1 MLKLKDIH
9 LGSTDAKNEMLSNSP
24 EEFKRFVDSFVVP
37 PALAIDKFISKSKY
51 YVVGLKGTG
60 KTALLRYI
68 SIKLEEEQNS
78 VSTFVL
84 FKSEIDEDLRK
95 DFSKAARVQVVAENS
110 DAFDGDDVESV
121 WRWFIYR
128 KIVAAIQEKNV
139 DAFQDNANLA
149 KFIAVVSSEALTRP
163 EKAGL
168 MRLVP
173 NIRKGTIEIS
183 KSPKL
188 GLEFD
193 WDENGNAKV
202 NFNDLV
208 RQADTAFE
216 GLDPSNQRLNI
227 FFDELELNYGSS
239 KQYQRDSRLVRDL
252 IVSVEKLNAKAKLR
266 GYPLCIYA
274 AIRSEVLVSVE
285 ALGKEI
291 NKPITDFGSI
301 IHWNRPGLS
310 AAQQPLLNIIEQRIN
325 NARVEVGLAPLASVE
340 LWKEYFPDSIHNVKP
355 QVYILHNSWY
365 RPRDV
370 VRLLISVQDQYPDET
385 SFLLQGIE
393 AVRKAYS
400 TASWVELTEELKAKY
415 KTSEVDGIK
424 YVFYG
429 FKQICSLSD
438 LIDRAD
444 AVAKDHVETK
454 DLLARIS
461 IREIV
466 KDLFRIGVIGNIQPG
481 GSHMRFSF
489 RGDDEILFDQ
499 DIFVHNALCAHL
511 SIKRQNR

>member
-1 MLKLKDIH
+1 MLKLKDIY

-37 PALAIDKFISKSKY
+37 PALTINKFTDRSKY

-68 SIKLEEEQNS
+68 SIKLEEELGS
-78 VSTFVL
+78 ISTFVL
-84 FKSEIDEDLRK
+84 FKSEVDEDLRK
-95 DFSKAARVQVVAENS
+95 DFSKAARVQIVNENS
-110 DAFDGDDVESV
+110 DAFDGDDLESV

-128 KIVAAIQEKNV
+128 KIAAVIQEKNV

-149 KFIAVVSSEALTRP
+149 RFIAVVSSEALTQP

-173 NIRKGTIEIS
+173 NIRKGSIEIS
-183 KSPKL
+183 KTPKL

-193 WDENGNAKV
+193 WDENGKAKV

-208 RQADTAFE
+208 RQADAAFNS
-216 GLDPSNQRLNI
+216 LDPSSQRLNI
-227 FFDELELNYGSS
+227 FFDELELNYGTS

-252 IVSVEKLNAKAKLR
+252 IVSIEKLNACSKRL
-266 GYPLCIYA
+266 GFPLCLYA

-291 NKPITDFGSI
+291 NKPIADFGSI

-310 AAQQPLLNIIEQRIN
+310 AAQQPLLNIVEQRIN
-325 NARVEVGLAPLASVE
+325 NARVEVGLEVLSSID
-340 LWKEYFPDSIHNVKP
+340 LWKDYFPQSIHKQMP

-365 RPRDV
+365 RPRDI
-370 VRLLISVQDQYPDET
+370 VRLLISVQDQYPDEK
-385 SFLLQGIE
+385 SFILQGLE

-415 KTSEVDGIK
+415 KPGEVEGIK
-424 YVFYG
+424 YIFYG

-438 LIDRAD
+438 LIARAD
-444 AVAKDHVETK
+444 VVAVDHKETRE
-454 DLLARIS
+454 LLARVS
-461 IREIV
+461 IREVV
-466 KDLFRIGVIGNIQPG
+466 KDLFRIGVIGNIGPR

-489 RGDDEILFDQ
+489 RGDDEILFEQ
-499 DIFVHNALCAHL
+499 DIFIHNALCAHL
-511 SIKRQNR
+511 SISREYR